1 MTDES
6 LEPEENAPK
15 AKGGVKKPLLFGLIG
30 ALALGGGGFFAV
42 SSGMLDS
49 VLGQDQ
55 AAATS
60 EHAENGRAEEQAI
73 ADASEVAF
81 VPMESIMVSLAPGAS
96 ARHLRFTGQLEVS
109 PGQEESVQKILPRVM
124 DVLNTYLRA
133 VDVRDIEHPASATRL
148 RAQMLRRIQ
157 VVAGEGMVKD
167 LLVTEFVLN

>member
-6 LEPEENAPK
+6 LEPEENTPAPK
-15 AKGGVKKPLLFGLIG
+15 GGMVKPLLFGLIG
-30 ALALGGGGFFAV
+30 AAALGGGGFFAV

-49 VLGQDQ
+49 VLGQDAPAQ
-55 AAATS
+55 TASGGTPAKASPDAVAAAT
-60 EHAENGRAEEQAI
+60 
-73 ADASEVAF
+73 EVAF

-96 ARHLRFTGQLEVS
+96 AQHLRFSGQLEVT
-109 PGQEESVQKILPRVM
+109 PGQEEAVENIMPRVM

-133 VDVRDIEHPASATRL
+133 VDIKDIEHPASATRL

-157 VVAGEGMVKD
+157 VVAGEGMVRD